1 MMIEYAQMLST
12 AHRVLDGDEVIS
24 ESLYKVAHKNHPC
37 TIWTRTNKSNYL
49 WLFRLWKNLSMEYTE
64 RYDRLH
70 LSWTKLNLYLQFH
83 PRNIPE
89 GELTEQPQCMPD
101 YCKTEKDVIKDILN
115 KEVAIKLTLEEKF
128 MRASWAAIASN
139 LFFAGYLFGIGF
151 FLTGN
156 YWISNSLQF
165 DESFQKLIPLF
176 FFPHMQLDQGEV
188 L

>member
-1 MMIEYAQMLST
+1 MNIFVLDDSPRESALAHCDKHVCKMMIEYAQMLST

-37 TIWTRTNKSNYL
+37 TIWTRTNRSNYL

-89 GELTEQPQCMPD
+89 GELTVQPQCMPD
-101 YCKTEKDVIKDILN
+101 YCKDTEIVN
-115 KEVAIKLTLEEKF
+115 
-128 MRASWAAIASN
+128 
-139 LFFAGYLFGIGF
+139 
-151 FLTGN
+151 
-156 YWISNSLQF
+156 
-165 DESFQKLIPLF
+165 LIPKGYGGSTNDYSMYGQWPAF
-176 FFPHMQLDQGEV
+176 SFKIWYDGMMRKEK
-188 L
+188 